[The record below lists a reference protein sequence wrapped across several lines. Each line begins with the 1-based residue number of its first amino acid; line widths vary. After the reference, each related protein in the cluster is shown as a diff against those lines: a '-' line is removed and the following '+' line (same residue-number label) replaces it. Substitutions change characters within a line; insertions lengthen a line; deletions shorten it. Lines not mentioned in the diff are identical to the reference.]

1 MNLIIL
7 IILATLAI
15 IIGAIVLIGFLALMF
30 RRVVATNEVHI
41 IQSAKNTIS
50 YGKDTGNGNTY
61 YEWPSWIPIFGVTKI
76 ILPVSVFDINLNSYE
91 AYDKGRV
98 PFIVDI
104 TAFFR
109 IKDSNVAA
117 QRVANFEELI
127 EQLRAIIQG
136 SVRTILSSHEIED
149 IMHSR
154 STFGDSFTKEV
165 REQLAAWGVEAVKNL
180 ELMDIRDSKESNV
193 IKNIMEKKK
202 SLIEMQSRVEVA
214 ENLKNAEIAEINA
227 KQATSIQEQT
237 AKQVVGL
244 KTVEAQREVDISAQ
258 KASQLVKEQEKI
270 TKEKEMEVIKVADTK
285 RAEITKDVNVLKAEE
300 SKQTAIINAEG
311 EKQKEI
317 LRSEALLESK
327 KREAEALLEMKSKAA
342 KGIELEGAAKA
353 ESEKLMQMAPVDAQI
368 NLAKEIG
375 ENQGYQNYLIAIR
388 EIEAHQA
395 IGIEQAKALMQAEI
409 KIIANAGNGK
419 VSEGLKSVSEIFSA
433 KGGTEIGAMLE
444 GIAQSDFGKNLLNK
458 FSKKSE
464 S

>member
-1 MNLIIL
+1 
-7 IILATLAI
+7 
-15 IIGAIVLIGFLALMF
+15 
-30 RRVVATNEVHI
+30 
-41 IQSAKNTIS
+41 
-50 YGKDTGNGNTY
+50 
-61 YEWPSWIPIFGVTKI
+61 
-76 ILPVSVFDINLNSYE
+76 
-91 AYDKGRV
+91 
-98 PFIVDI
+98 
-104 TAFFR
+104 
-109 IKDSNVAA
+109 
-117 QRVANFEELI
+117 
-127 EQLRAIIQG
+127 
-136 SVRTILSSHEIED
+136 
-149 IMHSR
+149 
-154 STFGDSFTKEV
+154 
-165 REQLAAWGVEAVKNL
+165 
-180 ELMDIRDSKESNV
+180 
-193 IKNIMEKKK
+193 
-202 SLIEMQSRVEVA
+202 
-214 ENLKNAEIAEINA
+214 
-227 KQATSIQEQT
+227 
-237 AKQVVGL
+237 
-244 KTVEAQREVDISAQ
+244 
-258 KASQLVKEQEKI
+258 
-270 TKEKEMEVIKVADTK
+270 MEVIKVADTK

-327 KREAEALLEMKSKAA
+327 KREAEALLEMKSKEA

-458 FSKKSE
+458 FNSFCG
-464 S
+464 

>member
-1 MNLIIL
+1 MLYVIL
-7 IILATLAI
+7 GICAVLVVLMAI
-15 IIGAIVLIGFLALMF
+15 AIFAALMF

-61 YEWPSWIPIFGVTKI
+61 YEWPSWIPIVGVTKI
-76 ILPVSVFDINLNSYE
+76 TLPVSVFDINLNGYE

-117 QRVANFEELI
+117 QRVASFEELI
-127 EQLRAIIQG
+127 EQLRAIVQG
-136 SVRTILSSHEIED
+136 SIRTILSSHEIED

-154 STFGDSFTKEV
+154 STFGDSFTKDV
-165 REQLAAWGVEAVKNL
+165 HDQLTSWGVETVKNL
-180 ELMDIRDSKESNV
+180 ELMDIRDSKDSNV

-202 SLIEMQSRVEVA
+202 SLIEMQSRIEVA

-227 KQATSIQEQT
+227 GRATQIEEQN
-237 AKQVVGL
+237 AKQIVGL

-270 TKEKEMEVIKVADTK
+270 TKEKEMEVVKVADTK
-285 RAEITKDVNVLKAEE
+285 RAEITKEVNVVKAEE
-300 SKQTAIINAEG
+300 VKQTAIINAEG

-317 LRSEALLESK
+317 LKAEALLESK
-327 KREAEALLEMKSKAA
+327 KREAEALLEMKSKEA

-353 ESEKLMQMAPVDAQI
+353 ESEKLMQMAPVEAQI

-375 ENQGYQNYLIAIR
+375 ENQGYQTYLISIR
-388 EIEAHQA
+388 EIEAQQA
-395 IGIEQAKALMQAEI
+395 IGIEQAKALDKAEI
-409 KIIANAGNGK
+409 KIIANAGSGK

-433 KGGTEIGAMLE
+433 KGGTEISAMLE
-444 GIAQSDFGKNLLNK
+444 GIAQSEIGKGLLDK
-458 FSKKSE
+458 LGKK
-464 S
+464 